1 MLLTF
6 HNHNYTY
13 NHPYNFYQKY
23 FLLLQST
30 FTSLF
35 HPYVLLKSS
44 LQSALTLPSS
54 TLQQFFISLFLRTT
68 IPTIY
73 KKKSSLH
80 QPFSQFRLRQST
92 KELWSLVRNDT
103 ILTSPFFLKITKLVY
118 CRKLVLGA
126 VSDEDVCNWNGKPSN
141 PPSLIPSNYCHYFH
155 TLLIPPQELTFR
167 NLFKLIFILSLTF
180 SYSTHDAFH
189 P

>member
-1 MLLTF
+1 M
-6 HNHNYTY
+6 
-13 NHPYNFYQKY
+13 
-23 FLLLQST
+23 
-30 FTSLF
+30 
-35 HPYVLLKSS
+35 
-44 LQSALTLPSS
+44 
-54 TLQQFFISLFLRTT
+54 
-68 IPTIY
+68 
-73 KKKSSLH
+73 
-80 QPFSQFRLRQST
+80 
-92 KELWSLVRNDT
+92 RNDT

-126 VSDEDVCNWNGKPSN
+126 VSDEDVCNWNGKPSD